1 MADNVL
7 DSFVFYRSFLE
18 AVEEMNDE
26 DKLSTLLAIC
36 NYAIYGT
43 EPELKTP
50 FSRAV
55 FSLVRPNIDAN
66 RVRRV
71 NGGKG
76 GRPKKE
82 TIGFQ
87 EKNHRFPKSESN
99 EDEDGDEDGDG
110 DGAKGADNPPRS
122 RFTPPTLAE
131 VQSYVAGRHSPVDPQ
146 EFVDFY
152 AAKGWMVGKTPM
164 KDWKAACRNAEKW
177 DRWQRETVERPK
189 RFDPETGTWS

>member
-82 TIGFQ
+82 TIGF
-87 EKNHRFPKSESN
+87 
-99 EDEDGDEDGDG
+99 
-110 DGAKGADNPPRS
+110 
-122 RFTPPTLAE
+122 T
-131 VQSYVAGRHSPVDPQ
+131 
-146 EFVDFY
+146 
-152 AAKGWMVGKTPM
+152 
-164 KDWKAACRNAEKW
+164 
-177 DRWQRETVERPK
+177 
-189 RFDPETGTWS
+189 